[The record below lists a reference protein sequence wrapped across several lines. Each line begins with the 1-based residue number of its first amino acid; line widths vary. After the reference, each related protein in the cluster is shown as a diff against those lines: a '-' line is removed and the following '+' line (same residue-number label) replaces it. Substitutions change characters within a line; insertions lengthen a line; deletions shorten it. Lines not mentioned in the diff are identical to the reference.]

1 MNLRSAF
8 SSIRLRFILFFVL
21 LILIAM
27 QIIGVYFVGE
37 LEKRL
42 TENFKNSIIS
52 RMDFLVYN
60 LEQEFLKDR
69 EVEGA
74 NSLETDLR
82 NILMENTFEDIAE
95 IQVID
100 KNLHILAT
108 SDMSTQEIVGQ
119 RTTDILATRAITTGE
134 KMDQLVY
141 NPKKN
146 GRLWILYV
154 PIKANGQLVGVVYV
168 EGKIEQV
175 FDQIRVINGV
185 LVTATVIALVIT
197 AVLAVFVAQTVTKP
211 LTDMKRQAQDMLKGN
226 FSRKVRVYS
235 NDEIGQLAQTFN
247 HLTRKLKDE
256 QSKTENEK
264 RKLSSILAYMTDG
277 VISTDPRGRV
287 ILINE
292 AAEKMLNID
301 RKQAIAKPI
310 VELLG
315 IADQY
320 TFEKLLKEENSI
332 TLEFGTKQKPVILRA
347 NLSIIQK
354 ETGKTNG
361 LIVVLHDITEQE
373 KIEMERRE
381 FVANVS
387 HELRTPLT
395 TMRSYIE
402 ALTDG
407 AWKEE
412 ELAPKFL
419 QVVQNETERMI
430 RLISNLLQL
439 SRIDSKDYRLDKD
452 LVDYTEYLNRVIDR
466 FEMSK
471 EKGIQFVRRF
481 PKYPV
486 YIEID
491 TDKITQVLDNII
503 SNAMKYSPNGGQV
516 TFKVIVYHEYV
527 ETRVSDQGV
536 GIPKESIDRIFERFF
551 RVDKARSR
559 QMGGTGLGMAIAK
572 ELIQAHGGKIWATS
586 IEGKGTTIH
595 FTLPYERPPED
606 DFE

>member
-301 RKQAIAKPI
+301 REQAIAKPI

-559 QMGGTGLGMAIAK
+559 QMGGTGLGLAIAK

>member
-559 QMGGTGLGMAIAK
+559 QMGGTGLGLAIAK